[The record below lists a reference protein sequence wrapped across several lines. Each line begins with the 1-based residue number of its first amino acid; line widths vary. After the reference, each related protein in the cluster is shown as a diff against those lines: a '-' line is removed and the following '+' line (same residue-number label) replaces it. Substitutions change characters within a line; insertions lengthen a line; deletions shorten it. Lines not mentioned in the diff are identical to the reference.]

1 MKKEGIG
8 VIFYKHLD
16 IMPEVAGQQFDY
28 TPEGIAAAE
37 SAAESQPSADAML
50 DELVSVLPEE
60 GDDLSVEAIP
70 EPESEPE
77 QPEDVPMPSD
87 EMIVDL
93 FESIYGE
100 EMDES
105 EQAQEQFQDL
115 KELLAEMPE
124 LAAAIAAGEISPS
137 EAAIMIFRE
146 AANTA

>member
-1 MKKEGIG
+1 
-8 VIFYKHLD
+8 
-16 IMPEVAGQQFDY
+16 MPEVAGQKFDY

-37 SAAESQPSADAML
+37 AAAEGEPSADAML

-60 GDDLSVEAIP
+60 GDDLSVEELQEP
-70 EPESEPE
+70 EPEPE
-77 QPEDVPMPSD
+77 QPEDVQMPSD
-87 EMIVDL
+87 EILVDL

-105 EQAQEQFQDL
+105 EQAQEQLQDL

>member
-1 MKKEGIG
+1 
-8 VIFYKHLD
+8 
-16 IMPEVAGQQFDY
+16 MPEVAGQKFDY

-37 SAAESQPSADAML
+37 AAAEAEPSADAML

-60 GDDLSVEAIP
+60 GDDLSVEELQEP
-70 EPESEPE
+70 EPEPE
-77 QPEDVPMPSD
+77 QPEDVQMPSD
-87 EMIVDL
+87 EILIDL

-100 EMDES
+100 ELDES
-105 EQAQEQFQDL
+105 EQAQEQLQDL

>member
-1 MKKEGIG
+1 
-8 VIFYKHLD
+8 
-16 IMPEVAGQQFDY
+16 MPEVAGQKFDY

-37 SAAESQPSADAML
+37 AAAEGEPSADAML

-60 GDDLSVEAIP
+60 GDDLSVEEAVQEP
-70 EPESEPE
+70 EPEPE
-77 QPEDVPMPSD
+77 QPEDVQMPSD
-87 EMIVDL
+87 EILIDL

-100 EMDES
+100 ELDES
-105 EQAQEQFQDL
+105 EQAQEQLQDL

>member
-1 MKKEGIG
+1 
-8 VIFYKHLD
+8 
-16 IMPEVAGQQFDY
+16 MPEVAGQQFDY

-37 SAAESQPSADAML
+37 AAATAEGVEAGASTDAML

-70 EPESEPE
+70 EPEPEPE

-124 LAAAIAAGEISPS
+124 LAAAIAAGEISRS

>member
-1 MKKEGIG
+1 
-8 VIFYKHLD
+8 
-16 IMPEVAGQQFDY
+16 MPEVAGQQFDY

-87 EMIVDL
+87 EMIVDI

>member
-1 MKKEGIG
+1 
-8 VIFYKHLD
+8 
-16 IMPEVAGQQFDY
+16 MPEVAGQKFDY

-37 SAAESQPSADAML
+37 AAATAEGVEAGASTDAML

-70 EPESEPE
+70 EPEPEPE

>member
-1 MKKEGIG
+1 
-8 VIFYKHLD
+8 
-16 IMPEVAGQQFDY
+16 MPEVAGQQFDY

-37 SAAESQPSADAML
+37 AAATAEGVEAGASTDAML

>member
-1 MKKEGIG
+1 
-8 VIFYKHLD
+8 
-16 IMPEVAGQQFDY
+16 MPEVAGQKFNY

-37 SAAESQPSADAML
+37 VAAEGELSADAML

-60 GDDLSVEAIP
+60 GDDLSVEEAVQ
-70 EPESEPE
+70 EPEPE
-77 QPEDVPMPSD
+77 QPEDVQMPSD

>member
-1 MKKEGIG
+1 
-8 VIFYKHLD
+8 
-16 IMPEVAGQQFDY
+16 MPEVAGQQFDY

-60 GDDLSVEAIP
+60 GDDLSVEEAVQEP
-70 EPESEPE
+70 EPEPE

-87 EMIVDL
+87 EIIVDL

-115 KELLAEMPE
+115 KELLVEMPE

>member
-1 MKKEGIG
+1 
-8 VIFYKHLD
+8 
-16 IMPEVAGQQFDY
+16 MPEVAGQQFDY

-37 SAAESQPSADAML
+37 AAATAEGVEAGASTDAML

-60 GDDLSVEAIP
+60 GDDLSVEEAVQEP
-70 EPESEPE
+70 EPEPE

>member
-1 MKKEGIG
+1 
-8 VIFYKHLD
+8 
-16 IMPEVAGQQFDY
+16 MPEVAGQQFDY

-37 SAAESQPSADAML
+37 AAAESQPSADAML

>member
-1 MKKEGIG
+1 
-8 VIFYKHLD
+8 
-16 IMPEVAGQQFDY
+16 MPEVAGQQFDY

-70 EPESEPE
+70 EPEPAPE

>member
-1 MKKEGIG
+1 
-8 VIFYKHLD
+8 
-16 IMPEVAGQQFDY
+16 MPEVAGQKFNY

-37 SAAESQPSADAML
+37 SAAEVGTSADAML

-60 GDDLSVEAIP
+60 GDDLSVEEAVQ
-70 EPESEPE
+70 EPEPE
-77 QPEDVPMPSD
+77 QPEDVQMPSD
-87 EMIVDL
+87 EIIVDL

>member
-1 MKKEGIG
+1 
-8 VIFYKHLD
+8 
-16 IMPEVAGQQFDY
+16 MPEVAGQQFDY

>member
-1 MKKEGIG
+1 
-8 VIFYKHLD
+8 
-16 IMPEVAGQQFDY
+16 MPEVAGQKFNY

-37 SAAESQPSADAML
+37 AAAEGEPSADAML

-60 GDDLSVEAIP
+60 GDDLSVEEAVQ
-70 EPESEPE
+70 EPEPE
-77 QPEDVPMPSD
+77 QPEDIQMPSD
-87 EMIVDL
+87 EILVDL

>member
-1 MKKEGIG
+1 
-8 VIFYKHLD
+8 
-16 IMPEVAGQQFDY
+16 MPEVAGQQFDY

-37 SAAESQPSADAML
+37 AAAVEEPSADAML

-60 GDDLSVEAIP
+60 GDDLSVEELQEP
-70 EPESEPE
+70 EPEPE
-77 QPEDVPMPSD
+77 QPEDVQMPSD
-87 EMIVDL
+87 EILIDL

-100 EMDES
+100 ELDES
-105 EQAQEQFQDL
+105 EQAQEQLQDL

>member
-1 MKKEGIG
+1 
-8 VIFYKHLD
+8 
-16 IMPEVAGQQFDY
+16 MPEVAGQQFDY

-37 SAAESQPSADAML
+37 AAAEAEPSADAML

-60 GDDLSVEAIP
+60 GDDLSVEELQEP
-70 EPESEPE
+70 EPEPE
-77 QPEDVPMPSD
+77 QPEDVQMPSD
-87 EMIVDL
+87 EILVDL

-100 EMDES
+100 ELDES
-105 EQAQEQFQDL
+105 EQAQEQLQDL

>member
-1 MKKEGIG
+1 
-8 VIFYKHLD
+8 
-16 IMPEVAGQQFDY
+16 MPEVAGQQFDY

-70 EPESEPE
+70 EPESDPE

-137 EAAIMIFRE
+137 AAAIMIFSE

>member
-1 MKKEGIG
+1 
-8 VIFYKHLD
+8 
-16 IMPEVAGQQFDY
+16 MPEVAGQQFDY

-37 SAAESQPSADAML
+37 AAATAEGVEAGASTDELL

-70 EPESEPE
+70 EPEPEPE

>member
-1 MKKEGIG
+1 
-8 VIFYKHLD
+8 
-16 IMPEVAGQQFDY
+16 MPEVAGQKFNY

-37 SAAESQPSADAML
+37 AAAAGEPSADAML

-60 GDDLSVEAIP
+60 GDDLSVEEAVQ
-70 EPESEPE
+70 EPEPE
-77 QPEDVPMPSD
+77 QPEDIQMPSD
-87 EMIVDL
+87 EILIDL

-105 EQAQEQFQDL
+105 EQAQEQLQDL

>member
-1 MKKEGIG
+1 
-8 VIFYKHLD
+8 
-16 IMPEVAGQQFDY
+16 MPEVAGQKFDY

-37 SAAESQPSADAML
+37 AAAEAEPSADAML

-60 GDDLSVEAIP
+60 GDDLSVEEVQEP
-70 EPESEPE
+70 EPEPEPE
-77 QPEDVPMPSD
+77 QPEDVQMPSD
-87 EMIVDL
+87 EILIDL

-100 EMDES
+100 ELDES
-105 EQAQEQFQDL
+105 EQAQEQLQDL

>member
-1 MKKEGIG
+1 
-8 VIFYKHLD
+8 
-16 IMPEVAGQQFDY
+16 MPEVAGQKFDY

-37 SAAESQPSADAML
+37 AAAAGEPSADAML

-60 GDDLSVEAIP
+60 GDDLSVEELQEP
-70 EPESEPE
+70 EPEPE
-77 QPEDVPMPSD
+77 QPEDVQMPSD
-87 EMIVDL
+87 EILIDL

-100 EMDES
+100 ELDES
-105 EQAQEQFQDL
+105 EQAQEQLQDL
-115 KELLAEMPE
+115 KELLAELPE

>member
-1 MKKEGIG
+1 
-8 VIFYKHLD
+8 
-16 IMPEVAGQQFDY
+16 MPEVAGQKFDY

-37 SAAESQPSADAML
+37 AAAEGEPSADAML

-60 GDDLSVEAIP
+60 GDDLSVEEAVQEP
-70 EPESEPE
+70 EPEPE
-77 QPEDVPMPSD
+77 QPEDVQMPSD
-87 EMIVDL
+87 EILVDL

-105 EQAQEQFQDL
+105 EQAQEQLQDL

>member
-60 GDDLSVEAIP
+60 GDDLSLKDLPDP
-70 EPESEPE
+70 EPEPEPE
-77 QPEDVPMPSD
+77 DPPVPS
-87 EMIVDL
+87 EEVLVDL
-93 FESIYGE
+93 FETIYGE
-100 EMDES
+100 PINDS
-105 EQAQEQFQDL
+105 EEAQQQLQDIQ
-115 KELLAEMPE
+115 ELVMAMPE
-124 LAAAIAAGEISPS
+124 LAAALAAGDLSPT
-137 EAAIMIFRE
+137 EAALMIFRE

>member
-1 MKKEGIG
+1 
-8 VIFYKHLD
+8 
-16 IMPEVAGQQFDY
+16 MPEVAGQKFNY

-37 SAAESQPSADAML
+37 AAAEGEPSADTML

-60 GDDLSVEAIP
+60 GDDLSVEEAVQ
-70 EPESEPE
+70 EPEPE
-77 QPEDVPMPSD
+77 QPEDIQMPSD
-87 EMIVDL
+87 EILVDL

>member
-1 MKKEGIG
+1 
-8 VIFYKHLD
+8 
-16 IMPEVAGQQFDY
+16 MPEVAGQKFDY
-28 TPEGIAAAE
+28 PPEGVAAAE
-37 SAAESQPSADAML
+37 AAAEGEPSADAML

-60 GDDLSVEAIP
+60 GDDLSVEEAVQEP
-70 EPESEPE
+70 EPEPE

-87 EMIVDL
+87 EIIVDL

-124 LAAAIAAGEISPS
+124 LATAIATGDISPS

-146 AANTA
+146 AANPA

>member
-1 MKKEGIG
+1 
-8 VIFYKHLD
+8 
-16 IMPEVAGQQFDY
+16 MPEVAGQQFDY

-37 SAAESQPSADAML
+37 AAAEGEPSADAML

-70 EPESEPE
+70 EPEPEPE